1 MARAKAKQGNSS
13 ALRKELWDQIVAR
26 KKVQTYIVKETGNEE
41 TYTFWLASWE
51 VPKDRLPEGAQ
62 RKRITASGPRLEV
75 AKSDLVVKVTEFLEK
90 PEQHWQ
96 KTKSRGMTLDG
107 YFAGWT
113 ERILRYEDISE
124 TMKRR
129 TVENY
134 RHHVSPYIGKKPIH
148 QIDASSLLALLNS
161 TLRQRRVVPS
171 RINKSGKREI
181 NGLSP
186 STRKNIYSL
195 LKKLFRWITKEGL
208 ISLNPMDDVKPPK
221 IDAPKENIDHLVK
234 KIPQLMENLRIERD
248 PDYCRFLLQCLGLRR
263 SERLGLSWG
272 DIKLDID
279 EPVIVINHQLA
290 RHETPDY
297 EYNLRRDE
305 DIGKKG
311 WYLKPTKTQKGR
323 DIPLTPMF
331 TSALKEYRKQWLK
344 NKMKWEI
351 ERETQLAEYE
361 KWEESEKVGEEP
373 IILPPIGFENHVF
386 LKSNGEL
393 ITPNK
398 DNDDW
403 NELLK
408 QKKLP
413 KFRGH
418 LMRHATASM
427 LADSNF
433 DVSELIL
440 KELLGHDTTAMTYY
454 YTRVH
459 QKNVRLAMGKYE
471 KKMSVFDTKR

>member
-1 MARAKAKQGNSS
+1 MPRAKSQSRNSS
-13 ALRKELWDQIVAR
+13 AGKTELWDQIAVQ
-26 KKVQTYIVKETGNEE
+26 KKTQTYPVKETGGESS
-41 TYTFWLASWE
+41 YTFWIASWE
-51 VPKDRLPEGAQ
+51 VPKDRLPLGAK
-62 RKRITASGPRLEV
+62 RKRITASGARQEV
-75 AKSDLVVKVTEFLEK
+75 AKANLVVKVTEFLDK
-90 PEQHWQ
+90 PEKHWQ
-96 KTKSRGMTLDG
+96 KTKSRGMTLDT
-107 YFAGWT
+107 YFKGWA

-161 TLRQRRVVPS
+161 TLRQKRVVTS
-171 RINKSGKREI
+171 RINKSGRREI

-208 ISLNPMDDVKPPK
+208 ISQNPMDDVKPPK
-221 IDAPKENIDHLVK
+221 IDTPKENIDHLIK
-234 KIPQLMENLRIERD
+234 KIPQLMEDLRIENN

-263 SERLGLSWG
+263 SERLGLTW
-272 DIKLDID
+272 DDLELDID

-290 RHETPDY
+290 RHETPDF
-297 EYNLRRDE
+297 EYDLRRDE
-305 DIGKKG
+305 DVDKQG

-331 TSALKEYRKQWLK
+331 ASALKQYRKQWLK
-344 NKMKWEI
+344 NKKKWDA
-351 ERETQLAEYE
+351 EREQQLKAYE
-361 KWEESEKVGEEP
+361 IWEASDHVGDEP
-373 IILPPIGFENHVF
+373 VVLPPIGFENHVF
-386 LKSNGEL
+386 LKPNGEL

-403 NELLK
+403 NNLLK

-440 KELLGHDTTAMTYY
+440 KNLLGHDTTAMTYY

-471 KKMSVFDTKR
+471 KKMSIFDTKR

>member
-1 MARAKAKQGNSS
+1 MARAKSQQGNSS
-13 ALRKELWDQIVAR
+13 LLKKELWDQIVVR
-26 KKVQTYIVKETGNEE
+26 KKTQSYIVKETGKEE

-62 RKRITASGPRLEV
+62 RKRITASGTRQEV
-75 AKSDLVVKVTEFLEK
+75 AKADLLVKVTEFLDK

-96 KTKSRGMTLDG
+96 KTKSRGVTLDA
-107 YFAGWT
+107 YFKGWT
-113 ERILRYEDISE
+113 ENILRYEDISE

-134 RHHVSPYIGKKPIH
+134 RHHVSPYLGKKPVH
-148 QIDASSLLALLNS
+148 QIDHSSLLALINS
-161 TLRQRRVVPS
+161 TLRQNRVVSS
-171 RINKSGKREI
+171 RINKSGTREI
-181 NGLSP
+181 KGLSP
-186 STRKNIYSL
+186 STRKNVYSL
-195 LKKLFRWITKEGL
+195 LKKLFRWIKKDGL
-208 ISLNPMDDVKPPK
+208 ISENPMDGLKPPK
-221 IDAPKENIDHLVK
+221 IDAPNENIDRLIK
-234 KIPQLMENLRIERD
+234 QIPQLMDDLRIEKH

-263 SERLGLSWG
+263 SERLGLSW
-272 DIKLDID
+272 DDINLDTNEPNIKL
-279 EPVIVINHQLA
+279 NFQLA
-290 RHETPDY
+290 RYETPDF
-297 EYNLRRDE
+297 EFNLRRDE
-305 DIGKKG
+305 DKTKKG
-311 WYLKPTKTQKGR
+311 WYLKSPKTRKGR

-331 TSALKEYRKQWLK
+331 TSALKAYRKQWLA
-344 NKMKWEI
+344 NKKVWDI
-351 ERETQLAEYE
+351 ERKKQLKEHE
-361 KWEESEKVGEEP
+361 NWIRTGSKGTEP
-373 IILPPIGFENHVF
+373 IVLPPIGFENHLF

-403 NELLK
+403 NNLLRERK
-408 QKKLP
+408 MSR
-413 KFRGH
+413 FRGH

-427 LADSNF
+427 LADSNL